1 MNKSKKVTPESHP
14 VAERRSVENTAQAL
28 GHPRHGTL
36 VKTAIARTTWPPRSS
51 RWPDSAANQIL
62 YLFGSSTRYSTGI
75 YNKMRKNVHSSSHR
89 ASQKLSIGSFGSKLR
104 RASEFVSFDAD

>member
-28 GHPRHGTL
+28 GHPTDGTL

-62 YLFGSSTRYSTGI
+62 YRLCSSKYDST
-75 YNKMRKNVHSSSHR
+75 KHSHET
-89 ASQKLSIGSFGSKLR
+89 QKQP
-104 RASEFVSFDAD
+104 

>member
-28 GHPRHGTL
+28 GHPRDGTL

-51 RWPDSAANQIL
+51 RWRDSAKSQTL
-62 YLFGSSTRYSTGI
+62 YLFGWSTRFAMGI
-75 YNKMRKNVHSSSHR
+75 YDKM
-89 ASQKLSIGSFGSKLR
+89 
-104 RASEFVSFDAD
+104 